1 MDPLSNIWEDVTDT
15 GFPSPDHG
23 RHTAHTP
30 KLQYGASRSTRK
42 RRGKTLVP
50 HRRFSKVLI
59 KPRVVM
65 QHRPPSTYT
74 DHTARTIREFFRY
87 VVDVVVFAIGLLRYP
102 LGILLSLWLL
112 SFVTVKFIDT
122 LHIPFCQ
129 LPVINNLLPCEA
141 GRSGLTLWADYPK
154 LMEVQSTS
162 FEQLLDESVGG
173 SELSLEV
180 KKAEIVTSDLVTLI
194 KFSDLKSRDT
204 MARMLQEFVSD
215 ARLAGRSLQRLSSKI
230 GGAVDR

>member
-1 MDPLSNIWEDVTDT
+1 MDPLSNIWEDIIDT
-15 GFPSPDHG
+15 GPLSPDLT
-23 RHTAHTP
+23 RHPAHTP
-30 KLQYGASRSTRK
+30 RQPRSARK

-50 HRRFSKVLI
+50 QRRFSKVLI
-59 KPRVVM
+59 KPRVV
-65 QHRPPSTYT
+65 RESPSSTYNV
-74 DHTARTIREFFRY
+74 HPANTIRDFVRY
-87 VVDVVVFAIGLLRYP
+87 VVDIVVFAIRLLRYP
-102 LGILLSLWLL
+102 LAILLAFWML
-112 SFVTVKFIDT
+112 SFITAKFIDT
-122 LHIPFCQ
+122 LRMPFCQ
-129 LPVINNLLPCEA
+129 LPIIYNLPPCEA
-141 GRSGLTLWADYPK
+141 RRSGITLWADYPK